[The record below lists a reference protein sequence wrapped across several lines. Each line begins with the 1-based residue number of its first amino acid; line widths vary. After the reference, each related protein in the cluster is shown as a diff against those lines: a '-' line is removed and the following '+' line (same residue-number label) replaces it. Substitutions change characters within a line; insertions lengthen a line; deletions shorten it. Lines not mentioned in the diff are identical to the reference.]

1 MGNQKQPGHH
11 SCFCCFCFVT
21 TIVLW
26 GIVILSLIHTY
37 SCGKGLVA
45 IGLSK
50 TSLAQ
55 ILPIESI
62 KSVAETVGFG
72 SILLVWIY
80 AVLDKQE
87 LGLRYSIILQAVCP
101 AYPYFVL
108 SHLMGILFCIW
119 LSNAD
124 IWDGA
129 LLSLIIVFLDL
140 IVHWRAMSLLVFHSN
155 KRRQIAASE
164 WEKRLLEGETDQT
177 YLNELLTAASVLRLE
192 RDPIDQEMLQYFRK
206 GLLRYAETIPANV
219 QINCDQIQKILE
231 ELAQVWT
238 ELLRPYEGAARL
250 ILAGALLPDTRLKQD
265 TQNSGEIHYQ
275 PLGAVYL
282 GYVICLYRLY
292 EEEYDGISIEER
304 LWRIK
309 QHLDVIC
316 LRCNSQAAE
325 HYLLLSENLLAWVTL
340 YLRLSTFNSKLFD
353 CKPVAEV
360 PGDKT
365 IAQAMVD
372 LLFQDSK
379 GVQEIDFIYSQ
390 LFDSVSAQQV

>member
-11 SCFCCFCFVT
+11 SCFCCFCIVI

-26 GIVILSLIHTY
+26 GLTILSLIHTY
-37 SCGKGLVA
+37 FCGKGLVT
-45 IGLSK
+45 IWLSK
-50 TSLAQ
+50 THLEQ
-55 ILPIESI
+55 FLPVKAIQ
-62 KSVAETVGFG
+62 SVAETIGFG

-87 LGLRYSIILQAVCP
+87 LGLRYSTILKAVCP
-101 AYPYFVL
+101 TYHYFVL
-108 SHLMGILFCIW
+108 SHLMGILCCIW
-119 LSNAD
+119 LSNAK
-124 IWDGA
+124 IWEGA

-155 KRRQIAASE
+155 KRRQIAAGE
-164 WEKRLLEGETDQT
+164 WEKRLLEGETDRT
-177 YLNELLTAASVLRLE
+177 YLNELLTVASVLRLE
-192 RDPIDQEMLQYFRK
+192 RDPIDQKMLQYFRK

-292 EEEYDGISIEER
+292 GEEYDGISEEER

-309 QHLDVIC
+309 QHLDLVC
-316 LRCNSQAAE
+316 WRCDCQTAE
-325 HYLLLSENLLAWVTL
+325 HYLLLSERLLAWATF
-340 YLRLSTFNSKLFD
+340 YLGLSTFNSELFD
-353 CKPVAEV
+353 CKPVTEV

-372 LLFQDSK
+372 LLFQNLK
-379 GVQEIDFIYSQ
+379 GVQKIDFIYSQ
-390 LFDSVSAQQV
+390 LFDSAPAQQV